1 MAAVAASA
9 SSVAPAGCCTAME
22 GRPVPAA
29 TVAMQVP
36 ASPATVSPGWAAAVA
51 GAAGGHGGDAQ
62 LIGNGGHGGAGGTG
76 VPNGSG
82 GAGGLSGL
90 LFGEPGAN
98 G

>member
-1 MAAVAASA
+1 
-9 SSVAPAGCCTAME
+9 
-22 GRPVPAA
+22 
-29 TVAMQVP
+29 
-36 ASPATVSPGWAAAVA
+36 
-51 GAAGGHGGDAQ
+51 
-62 LIGNGGHGGAGGTG
+62 

>member
-1 MAAVAASA
+1 
-9 SSVAPAGCCTAME
+9 
-22 GRPVPAA
+22 
-29 TVAMQVP
+29 
-36 ASPATVSPGWAAAVA
+36 
-51 GAAGGHGGDAQ
+51 
-62 LIGNGGHGGAGGTG
+62 GGTG

>member
-1 MAAVAASA
+1 MSA
-9 SSVAPAGCCTAME
+9 SVRRSIRIG
-22 GRPVPAA
+22 
-29 TVAMQVP
+29 
-36 ASPATVSPGWAAAVA
+36 
-51 GAAGGHGGDAQ
+51 AGGHGGDAQ